1 MRGKMLGV
9 RRGFREVRRRRVN
22 GAVFYRVNDSARRR
36 VENDEA
42 TGTPEVKIP
51 FPTKDAFALNRRDFR
66 TRRAASR
73 TARSADELKPR
84 NSLPRKEA
92 EARLVR
98 LVPADGAFARENHV
112 EQGFGDASRERESGL
127 RGSRHFFQEKR
138 AACEKSSGFRSVFG
152 FVSQFHTDVFLITFA
167 QGKFMTTQPPV
178 YPMPPAENPSSTP
191 ELLSDEEMRSRAAAY
206 AQKIYEQQLE
216 AYRIQRA
223 QVLAEQQARAE
234 YLRQWQAYQQQ
245 FYSPQ
250 PAVRVDPDTGAQTF
264 VAGQLFFPPLP
275 DVPASPMPPQQPFPP
290 ETPVPAPE
298 EMQEGVP
305 APEPAATVPVAD
317 EISEEE
323 NLMPPSESGAE
334 PPENPEEEITD
345 VPAEPVA
352 EENISA
358 EETVSAEDTVSV
370 GEPVSVEETV
380 PAQNDAPAADEAA
393 EQEEASAQENSV
405 PAEENSSEET
415 VPAVEEEAGDVPA
428 AEAVVPAAEEP
439 SGAPDDNDA
448 EPAVEAASETKG
460 KTPPPVG
467 PMPKKIPVFSLF
479 LFVVCAAALAAGA
492 YILFSNDPRFEQP
505 RKNFFSLIGR
515 EPRAEAEETEN
526 EVSVPAE
533 GESGA
538 ENYDEADYFMN

>member
-1 MRGKMLGV
+1 
-9 RRGFREVRRRRVN
+9 
-22 GAVFYRVNDSARRR
+22 
-36 VENDEA
+36 
-42 TGTPEVKIP
+42 
-51 FPTKDAFALNRRDFR
+51 
-66 TRRAASR
+66 
-73 TARSADELKPR
+73 
-84 NSLPRKEA
+84 
-92 EARLVR
+92 
-98 LVPADGAFARENHV
+98 
-112 EQGFGDASRERESGL
+112 
-127 RGSRHFFQEKR
+127 
-138 AACEKSSGFRSVFG
+138 
-152 FVSQFHTDVFLITFA
+152 
-167 QGKFMTTQPPV
+167 
-178 YPMPPAENPSSTP
+178 MPPAENPSSTP

-264 VAGQLFFPPLP
+264 VAGQPFFPPPP
-275 DVPASPMPPQQPFPP
+275 DVPASQMPPQPFPP

-298 EMQEGVP
+298 EMQDGVP

-334 PPENPEEEITD
+334 PPENPEEEIAD
-345 VPAEPVA
+345 VPAEEPLSVGELVPA
-352 EENISA
+352 EEN
-358 EETVSAEDTVSV
+358 V
-370 GEPVSVEETV
+370 PV
-380 PAQNDAPAADEAA
+380 QNDAPAADEAA
-393 EQEEASAQENSV
+393 EQEEVSVQENSV
-405 PAEENSSEET
+405 P
-415 VPAVEEEAGDVPA
+415 VVEEEAGDVPA

-492 YILFSNDPRFEQP
+492 YILFSDDPRFEQP

>member
-1 MRGKMLGV
+1 
-9 RRGFREVRRRRVN
+9 
-22 GAVFYRVNDSARRR
+22 
-36 VENDEA
+36 
-42 TGTPEVKIP
+42 
-51 FPTKDAFALNRRDFR
+51 
-66 TRRAASR
+66 
-73 TARSADELKPR
+73 
-84 NSLPRKEA
+84 
-92 EARLVR
+92 
-98 LVPADGAFARENHV
+98 
-112 EQGFGDASRERESGL
+112 
-127 RGSRHFFQEKR
+127 
-138 AACEKSSGFRSVFG
+138 
-152 FVSQFHTDVFLITFA
+152 
-167 QGKFMTTQPPV
+167 MTTQPPV

-264 VAGQLFFPPLP
+264 VAGQPFFPPP
-275 DVPASPMPPQQPFPP
+275 SDVPASPMPQQPFPP

-298 EMQEGVP
+298 EMQDGVP

-323 NLMPPSESGAE
+323 NLMPPSKSRAE
-334 PPENPEEEITD
+334 PPENPEE
-345 VPAEPVA
+345 
-352 EENISA
+352 
-358 EETVSAEDTVSV
+358 
-370 GEPVSVEETV
+370 
-380 PAQNDAPAADEAA
+380 AA
-393 EQEEASAQENSV
+393 EQEEVSAQENSV

-428 AEAVVPAAEEP
+428 PEVCVPAAEAVVPAAEEP
-439 SGAPDDNDA
+439 SGAPDDDDA
-448 EPAVEAASETKG
+448 EPAVEAASEAK
-460 KTPPPVG
+460 KETPPPVA
-467 PMPKKIPVFSLF
+467 PVPKKISVFSLF
-479 LFVVCAAALAAGA
+479 LLVVCAAALAAGA
-492 YILFSNDPRFEQP
+492 YILFSDDPRFEQP

-515 EPRAEAEETEN
+515 EPRAEAEKTEN